1 MVLPLVVNQ
10 GLSWYRS
17 CVTKLAGALQLQASV
32 VVGCVGL
39 WYQLLTWEI
48 VFQRGSLDVTR
59 GGGYGCD
66 CAAKVPA

>member
-1 MVLPLVVNQ
+1 MGPD
-10 GLSWYRS
+10 LSSYTS
-17 CVTKLAGALQLQASV
+17 GATKWAGVLQLQASV

-59 GGGYGCD
+59 GWGYGCD